1 MKVEVETKIT
11 ILEGKEEGR
20 TFVEKTIA
28 NTEQRYTEVGVIET
42 LRLEWNKL
50 VPYDLEWEAKPK
62 GELKGEQE

>member
-28 NTEQRYTEVGVIET
+28 NTNQRYTECGIVET
-42 LRLEWNKL
+42 LRYEWNKL
-50 VPYDLEWEAKPK
+50 VPYEYTK
-62 GELKGEQE
+62 LKGE

>member
-28 NTEQRYTEVGVIET
+28 DTEQRYTELGVIET
-42 LRLEWNKL
+42 LKFEWHRFMS
-50 VPYDLEWEAKPK
+50 YDESYRN
-62 GELKGEQE
+62 